1 MTSAPSDSQLAVLSL
16 TSLFPSQICVLS
28 VAVVPL
34 VITIQLLFFSQSREK
49 TPLQATGPD
58 SSRWL
63 EADMEAV
70 RVVTDGNAPQSG
82 CSPATVLIKLWQSKE
97 DISLIE

>member
-1 MTSAPSDSQLAVLSL
+1 MTSAPSDSQLAALSL

-34 VITIQLLFFSQSREK
+34 VITIQLFFFCQSWEK

-58 SSRWL
+58 CSRWL

-70 RVVTDGNAPQSG
+70 RVVLMGTLHSLDAVQQR
-82 CSPATVLIKLWQSKE
+82 CSSSFSRAKRTSA
-97 DISLIE
+97 